1 LNQFKEEDSKFRNEG
16 SEGIYIDEHSEGDPL
31 GGVYESVSIDDNV
44 QRTKNYDLDEREKGL
59 DRHNRER
66 ERELESRRV
75 RRSRSS

>member
-1 LNQFKEEDSKFRNEG
+1 M
-16 SEGIYIDEHSEGDPL
+16 
-31 GGVYESVSIDDNV
+31 YESASIDDNV
-44 QRTKNYDLDEREKGL
+44 QRSKNYDLDEREKGL

>member
-1 LNQFKEEDSKFRNEG
+1 M
-16 SEGIYIDEHSEGDPL
+16 
-31 GGVYESVSIDDNV
+31 YESVSIDDNV

>member
-1 LNQFKEEDSKFRNEG
+1 
-16 SEGIYIDEHSEGDPL
+16 
-31 GGVYESVSIDDNV
+31 VYESVSIDDNV

>member
-1 LNQFKEEDSKFRNEG
+1 
-16 SEGIYIDEHSEGDPL
+16 L